1 MTDESVAD
9 QIERWVNPAT
19 TRGLVLVAAGVVVLA
34 VPELSTALLGIVV
47 AVALVAIGVIDVWSE
62 IRSSGRSWRRIL
74 IGVVAVISGIAIL
87 VNSERTL
94 EFVTTVLAIVIGI
107 RGISISY
114 RGLRTRGTNSNW
126 VFDIV
131 RGLLYIAFAAIVF
144 FLPDALVRGLVVVGG
159 VGAIVIGAILI
170 TYGGT
175 HPDEAEQHA
184 DELGGLVKRWID
196 GRDVGSTSREELV
209 ESLYFED
216 PGAGAKERGFWVLLI
231 LSVIIAT
238 LGVLADS
245 TAVVIGA
252 MLVAPLMTPIMGAS
266 AGIVNGWTGRM
277 TRSFATV
284 AGGVLVA
291 IAVAWIVAAW
301 TPQLVPLATN
311 TQITSRISPTLI
323 DLMIAIAAGAA
334 GAYAIVD
341 KRVSSSITGVAI
353 AVALVPPLAVVG
365 ILLHASNFDDALGA
379 FLLFLTNLVSIILVA
394 GIVFLLMGLAPM
406 RELEEN
412 RQKNKT
418 VIATVLVGAMIIVIP
433 LAFTSEG
440 ILASATRQAT
450 TQEVIELWLEES
462 PEVRILRVEI
472 NGEEVSIRLS
482 GEGDLPSVADLER
495 ELEEELGTDV
505 AVVVEYFPSETITSD
520 ST

>member
-1 MTDESVAD
+1 MTDESLAD

-19 TRGLVLVAAGVVVLA
+19 TRGLVLVAAGIVVLA
-34 VPELSTALLGIVV
+34 VPGLSTALLGIVA
-47 AVALVAIGVIDVWSE
+47 AVTLIALGAVDIWTE
-62 IRSSGRSWRRIL
+62 IRSTSRSWRRL
-74 IGVVAVISGIAIL
+74 LVGAVAMVAGVAIL
-87 VNSERTL
+87 ANSERTL
-94 EFVTTVLAIVIGI
+94 ELVTTVVAIVIVV
-107 RGISISY
+107 RGLSISY
-114 RGLRTRGTNSNW
+114 RGLRTRATNTNW

-144 FLPDALVRGLVVVGG
+144 FLPDALVRGLVIVGG
-159 VGAIVIGAILI
+159 IGAIVIGAILI
-170 TYGGT
+170 TYGSSN
-175 HPDEAEQHA
+175 PDEAEQHA

-196 GRDVGSTSREELV
+196 GRDMGATSREELV
-209 ESLYFED
+209 ESLYFEAPD
-216 PGAGAKERGFWVLLI
+216 AGVKERGFWVLLI

-266 AGIVNGWTGRM
+266 AGIVNGWTRRM

-311 TQITSRISPTLI
+311 SQITSRISPTLI

-365 ILLHASNFDDALGA
+365 ILLHASNFDDAMGA

-394 GIVFLLMGLAPM
+394 GIVFLLMGLAPLH
-406 RELEEN
+406 ELGEN
-412 RQKNKT
+412 REKNKT

-450 TQEVIELWLEES
+450 TQEVIEAWLEDS
-462 PEVRILRVEI
+462 PEVSILRVEI
-472 NGEEVSIRLS
+472 TGEDVSIRLS
-482 GEGDLPSVADLER
+482 GRGDLPSVAELEQDLEA
-495 ELEEELGTDV
+495 ELGTDV
-505 AVVVEYFPSETITSD
+505 TVVVEYFPSETIVSD